1 MNVKIEINTQL
12 DFNKNMLKSSLE
24 GFSKDALI
32 EIKDRLQTTVEIVQ
46 EVIDTPTFKKGDYVR
61 SKTNPLTY
69 GIIEQISLT
78 TKTPYAII
86 RCCNRTCYTF
96 AFTDLEIYT
105 PKKGELCIFWDTH
118 FNSGAIIRIFKQNL
132 DGAYVDFIDA
142 TWDKCM
148 PFISEE
154 QFKKI
159 INYDSQS

>member
-105 PKKGELCIFWDTH
+105 PKKGELCIFWDEDFTKAAKI
-118 FNSGAIIRIFKQNL
+118 GVFKLKGPYGNM
-132 DGAYVDFIDA
+132 DSIGIC
-142 TWDKCM
+142 WDNCA

-154 QFKKI
+154 QFKEI
-159 INYDSQS
+159 ICYDSQS